1 MRSRALVTTPIA
13 NSSGKAV
20 AIWRP
25 SFWEECRGPAR
36 WPDIDQ
42 PDERRADA
50 ASRNHRGSLG
60 VAGVVAAWKFD
71 RVDSD
76 RSAGGHSFG
85 DRLPNARRS
94 DFPAVVSKIGA
105 PRFC

>member
-13 NSSGKAV
+13 NSSGKAAAV
-20 AIWRP
+20 WRH
-25 SFWEECRGPAR
+25 SFWGECRGLFGGNAGVR
-36 WPDIDQ
+36 RGGPDIDQ

-71 RVDSD
+71 RVDSH
-76 RSAGGHSFG
+76 RSAGGYSFG
-85 DRLPNARRS
+85 DRLPNVRRS
-94 DFPAVVSKIGA
+94 DFPAVV
-105 PRFC
+105 